1 MTRFIS
7 VCVLKP
13 SILND
18 WFSHAKLNI
27 FSQLCPMINIAV
39 IKNSA
44 AHNIKSHIV
53 INLSL
58 DLMGKCHCY
67 SRLNREVI
75 IKAWLLFI
83 IYSYCLIKATVKSHH
98 SLWWSCIIW
107 QSSLWSDVFSVGFFY
122 KTYCYP
128 KNQVPVDWVLLHRRK
143 S

>member
-1 MTRFIS
+1 MGESWNLNFGIISRSCTLHMIFLKKDFMTRFIL

-13 SILND
+13 SILNN
-18 WFSHAKLNI
+18 WFSHSKLNI

-44 AHNIKSHIV
+44 AHNIKSHII

-83 IYSYCLIKATVKSHH
+83 IYSYCLIKATVKSQHALGWYGNG
-98 SLWWSCIIW
+98 SII
-107 QSSLWSDVFSVGFFY
+107 QFVIRF
-122 KTYCYP
+122 C
-128 KNQVPVDWVLLHRRK
+128 
-143 S
+143 